1 MGFALAEA
9 CAEQGAEVTLI
20 AGPVSLTVVHPNI
33 KRIDVESAEEM
44 YQAAITAFPEADAGI
59 LCAAVADIARM
70 SRQAKRSRGK
80 RKEKC
85 RSVWFRIRTSQLR

>member
-9 CAEQGAEVTLI
+9 CVAEQGAEVTLI

-44 YQAAITAFPEADAGI
+44 YQEVLVSTLSEGMD
-59 LCAAVADIARM
+59 
-70 SRQAKRSRGK
+70 
-80 RKEKC
+80 
-85 RSVWFRIRTSQLR
+85 